1 MQRVVFS
8 LLAGLVAGLGL
19 AGPLAAQDEPTR
31 LLRDP
36 DISASHLVFVYA
48 GDLWLAARDG
58 SDPRRL
64 TSHPAE
70 ENSPIFSPDG
80 RRIAF
85 AAEYEGN
92 TDVHV
97 ISVEGGQPERLT
109 WHPTGDLPV
118 DWAPDGSAVAFV
130 SDRETDHGRSG
141 QLYHASL
148 DGGLPARQMEA
159 RFFRGAYDANAERLA
174 YIDHGSGYNG
184 LFGGT
189 AGWKGYRGGTTPSI
203 RVLDLAGQT
212 FVDVPGER
220 VTDFN
225 IFWLENQVYFLS
237 DRDDKDFNLFRFDPD
252 SGVID
257 KLTGESEFDV
267 MAAAG
272 HGDTVVYETG
282 GRLKRLDLDSGE
294 VETLEIALNPD
305 LPQLRPGW
313 KSVAGNVQGID
324 ISPNGKRAIITARGE
339 VFTVPADKGS
349 TRNLSDS
356 PGLREYPALW
366 SPDGEQ
372 VAWIAESLEGQ
383 TLKIADQK
391 GMEPPRSFELGPDF
405 YELEAWHADSGRI
418 VFSDNHLGLH
428 FIALEDGEVTT
439 QVTTIA
445 TNTRRAGFDVSF
457 SPDGRWLAYNLEQ
470 PNFHADLA
478 VYDFESGE
486 STVITEGMA
495 DVASPAFDP
504 EGNYLYFAAST
515 NSGPLQVG
523 LNMTSQEHPYR
534 AGLYAA
540 VLAADG
546 ESPLAPETGDEVVDE
561 ESEEESD
568 EGNGEGDENNNGNEA
583 DGNDEEK
590 KDDGKDE
597 TTEVVI
603 DFDGV
608 QQRIIGLPVAAG
620 NYSSVQVA
628 ASGNLFY
635 IESPQPGERNRPPG
649 DSPASD
655 NELKRFDFDE
665 REARTVRRGVQAF
678 RIAAA
683 GKHMLLQTSGN
694 GLAIA
699 EIGKKIDPER
709 LDTSNMRMYVD
720 PRVEWAQI
728 FDEAWRMQQQYF
740 YADNLHGLDWE
751 AVYDK
756 YRPMVAHAGR
766 REDLNAILVEMIAEL
781 QAGHNR
787 VGGGDVHRDNGVGV
801 GLLGANFEVANGRYR
816 LARVY
821 SGESW
826 NPFLRGPL
834 TEPGNEAAAGEYILA
849 INGEALTAKDNI
861 FRMLHDTRDKQTTL
875 TVGPSA
881 DGEDARDI
889 VVTPTDSEGA
899 LRLWNWIERNRRQ
912 VAEATDGRVGYIY
925 LPNTAGAGYTFFNRM
940 FFNQI
945 DKEALIID
953 ERSNGGGQ
961 AANYIVE
968 VLNRRH
974 LSSWKDRDGM
984 PYNTPA
990 GALHGP
996 KTMLIDQ
1003 DAGSGGDYLPYTF
1016 RHLEIGKLIGT
1027 RTWGGLIGISANP
1040 PLVDGGY
1047 MSVPFFR
1054 FVDADGNWSVEN
1066 EGVAPDIEVELDPVA
1081 TNNGRDTQLERAIEH
1096 IRAELATYESPV
1108 PPVPPLPTELGR

>member
-1 MQRVVFS
+1 MHRVFIA
-8 LLAGLVAGLGL
+8 LLAGVGL
-19 AGPLAAQDEPTR
+19 AGALSAQPDGTR

-36 DISASHLVFVYA
+36 DISNSHLVFVYA
-48 GDLWLAARDG
+48 GDLWLAERDG

-70 ENSPIFSPDG
+70 ENTPIFSPDG
-80 RRIAF
+80 SSIAF
-85 AAEYEGN
+85 RAEYEGN
-92 TDVHV
+92 SDVYV
-97 ISVEGGQPERLT
+97 ISVDGGQPERLT
-109 WHPTGDLPV
+109 WHPANDTPV
-118 DWAPDGSAVAFV
+118 DWAPNGSAVAFA
-130 SDRETDHGRSG
+130 SDRETDHGRSE

-148 DGGLPARQMEA
+148 DGGFPSRQMEA
-159 RFFRGAYDANAERLA
+159 RFVRGAYDANAERLA
-174 YIDHGSGYNG
+174 YIDHASGYNG
-184 LFGGT
+184 LFGGS

-203 RVLDLAGQT
+203 RVLDIEDRT
-212 FVDVPGER
+212 FVDVPGDR

-225 IFWLENQVYFLS
+225 IFWLEGQVYFLS
-237 DRDDKDFNLFRFDPD
+237 DREDKDFNLFRFDPD
-252 SGVID
+252 SGRID
-257 KLTGESEFDV
+257 KLTDESEFDI

-272 HGDTVVYETG
+272 HDGTVVYETG
-282 GRLKRLDLDSGE
+282 GYLRQLDLASGE
-294 VETLEIALNPD
+294 VEGLDITLNPD

-313 KSVAGNVQGID
+313 DSVAGNIQGID
-324 ISPNGKRAIITARGE
+324 ISPNGKRALITARGE

-349 TRNLSDS
+349 TRNISDTS
-356 PGLREYPALW
+356 GVREYAALW
-366 SPDGEQ
+366 SPDGSQ
-372 VAWIAESLEGQ
+372 LAWIVESLDGQ

-391 GMEPPRSFELGPDF
+391 GMEDTRSFKLGPDF
-405 YELEAWHADSGRI
+405 YSLEAWHADTGRI

-428 FIALEDGEVTT
+428 YVTLDDGNVE
-439 QVTTIA
+439 TIA

-470 PNFHADLA
+470 SNFHAGLA
-478 VYDFESGE
+478 VYDFDAGE
-486 STVITEGMA
+486 STVITDAMA

-504 EGNYLYFAAST
+504 KGKYLYFAAST
-515 NSGPLQVG
+515 NSGPVQVG

-546 ESPLAPETGDEVVDE
+546 ESPLAPQTGDEAENE
-561 ESEEESD
+561 EAD
-568 EGNGEGDENNNGNEA
+568 ADNGDE
-583 DGNDEEK
+583 DEEK
-590 KDDGKDE
+590 EGGNGKNDE
-597 TTEVVI
+597 KKGDKNEETPKVAI
-603 DFDGV
+603 DFEGI
-608 QQRIIGLPVAAG
+608 QARIVGLPVAEG
-620 NYSSVQVA
+620 NYGSLQVA
-628 ASGNLFY
+628 GDGNLFY
-635 IESPQPGERNRPPG
+635 IESPQPGESNRPPG
-649 DSPASD
+649 ESASAD
-655 NELKRFDFDE
+655 NQLKRFDF
-665 REARTVRRGVQAF
+665 EAREDDTVLRGVQAF

-683 GKHMLLQTSGN
+683 GEHMILQMSGN
-694 GLAIA
+694 GLSIA
-699 EIGKKIDPER
+699 EIGKKIKPER
-709 LDTSNMRMYVD
+709 VDTGGLRMFVD
-720 PRVEWAQI
+720 PRIEWAQI

-740 YADNLHGLDWE
+740 YADNLHGLDWD
-751 AVYDK
+751 AVYEK
-756 YRPMVAHAGR
+756 YKPMVAHAGR

-787 VGGGDVHRDNGVGV
+787 VGGGDVHRESGVDS
-801 GLLGANFEVANGRYR
+801 GLLGANFEIANGRYR

-834 TEPGNEAAAGEYILA
+834 TEPGNEATAGEYILA
-849 INGEALTAKDNI
+849 INGEQVTAEDNI
-861 FRMLHDTRDKQTTL
+861 FRKLQGTEDKQTTL
-875 TVGPSA
+875 TVGPNANGS
-881 DGEDARDI
+881 DSRDI
-889 VVTPTDSEGA
+889 VVTPSGSEGA
-899 LRLWNWIERNRRQ
+899 LRLWNWIESNRQQ
-912 VAEATDGRVGYIY
+912 VAEATDDRVGYIY

-945 DKEALIID
+945 DKDAMIID
-953 ERSNGGGQ
+953 ERANGGGQ

-968 VLNRRH
+968 VLSRRH

-1027 RTWGGLIGISANP
+1027 RTWGGLIGISTNP
-1040 PLVDGGY
+1040 QLVDGGY

-1066 EGVAPDIEVELDPVA
+1066 EGVAPDIEVELDPIA

-1096 IRAELATYESPV
+1096 ILAELETYESPV
-1108 PPVPPLPTELGR
+1108 PPIPPLPTELGR